1 VFELF
6 FSPLSYHGKF
16 MRWSI
21 LGFSFA
27 PLIGTY
33 FYNQGYKISFLVC
46 PVRHWTGIPC
56 PTCGMTRS
64 FIAIAKGDLT
74 EAVTQHLFGPIL
86 FAVFLLATVHIALE
100 LLTKHRIT
108 VFYCRLLK
116 LRKLQ
121 LLGLFV
127 VLSYHVLRLYDSS
140 QTGELYVN
148 FINSPLGQLLP

>member
-1 VFELF
+1 
-6 FSPLSYHGKF
+6 
-16 MRWSI
+16 M
-21 LGFSFA
+21 
-27 PLIGTY
+27 
-33 FYNQGYKISFLVC
+33 
-46 PVRHWTGIPC
+46 RHWTGIPC

-64 FIAIAKGDLT
+64 FMAIARGNLT

-86 FAVFLLATVHIALE
+86 FAGFLLATVHIALE
-100 LLTKHRIT
+100 LLIRHRIT

-121 LLGLFV
+121 VLGLFV
-127 VLSYHVLRLYDSS
+127 VLSYHALRLYDSS